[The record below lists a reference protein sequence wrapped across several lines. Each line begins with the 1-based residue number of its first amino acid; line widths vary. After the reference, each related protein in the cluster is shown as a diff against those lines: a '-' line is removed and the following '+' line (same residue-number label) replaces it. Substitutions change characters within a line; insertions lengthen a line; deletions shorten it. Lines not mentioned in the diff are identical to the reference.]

1 MSHSFHQCSYLSIW
15 PKMAAS
21 TSPKTVASWR
31 WRGRTFVRR
40 GRSIRHF
47 MLGLFRSIGQHF
59 ERLGRFRHIMR
70 HTNESEFVE
79 LPTSYSPLLD
89 DKCWIRCDV
98 HFSRDDPSWTR
109 HSSRAALRVLSSAVL
124 QSEDVVHDLDLRTN
138 LRANKNV
145 SLVPSMFLP

>member
-109 HSSRAALRVLSSAVL
+109 HSSRAALPRPPSSSSVARRSARQERRQVLLSARSSG
-124 QSEDVVHDLDLRTN
+124 
-138 LRANKNV
+138 RAR
-145 SLVPSMFLP
+145 F

>member
-109 HSSRAALRVLSSAVL
+109 HSSRAALPRPPSSSSVARRSARQERRQALLSAWGGG
-124 QSEDVVHDLDLRTN
+124 
-138 LRANKNV
+138 RAR
-145 SLVPSMFLP
+145 F